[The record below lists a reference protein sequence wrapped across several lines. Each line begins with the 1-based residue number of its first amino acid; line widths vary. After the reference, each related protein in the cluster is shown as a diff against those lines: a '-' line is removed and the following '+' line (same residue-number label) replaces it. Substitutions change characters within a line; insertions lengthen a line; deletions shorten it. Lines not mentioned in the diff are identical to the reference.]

1 MSQSCAI
8 RLDFSAIIKAV
19 FYYSVCMCMK
29 QVCGSQST
37 AFVESV
43 LSTFMWCL
51 GIELRSPDTDGKYPE
66 PSYQPHNTIDVLLA
80 LFSFCLFETGS
91 PKTHTGLQFTAWLG
105 IILNLLPPFSPGLY
119 LPYVITDLQEHTQA

>member
-1 MSQSCAI
+1 
-8 RLDFSAIIKAV
+8 
-19 FYYSVCMCMK
+19 MK
-29 QVCGSQST
+29 QVCGRQST

-43 LSTFMWCL
+43 LSTFMWGL

-66 PSYQPHNTIDVLLA
+66 PSHQPHNTIDVLLA

-105 IILNLLPPFSPGLY
+105 MDNLEPPASFLPWP
-119 LPYVITDLQEHTQA
+119 LPTLCDY